1 MHKRTAH
8 GDFDTAEDGEN
19 DFLST
24 VRIFTSDF
32 CRTFWQ
38 SLQRI
43 FSCVDA
49 EVFQASPQGTE
60 QNERD
65 AEVTMETDDI
75 ISSHLQ
81 VLGTAVT
88 MVTQD
93 GTTIAVPA
101 HQGRTGQQVTMVTDG
116 KELQP
121 VGIMGWTLLHGY
133 QSSSHSP
140 ISVFVLQV
148 AIVTSDDIM
157 TEGSSSPYQ
166 QVALLATENGT
177 QIAVQVSTKHLLL
190 QFAFLYLTL
199 NVRQWDRCLT
209 ALKLLLLLHMA
220 VLASYRKVTDAYL
233 KIHMKQHT

>member
-1 MHKRTAH
+1 
-8 GDFDTAEDGEN
+8 
-19 DFLST
+19 
-24 VRIFTSDF
+24 
-32 CRTFWQ
+32 
-38 SLQRI
+38 
-43 FSCVDA
+43 
-49 EVFQASPQGTE
+49 
-60 QNERD
+60 
-65 AEVTMETDDI
+65 
-75 ISSHLQ
+75 
-81 VLGTAVT
+81 
-88 MVTQD
+88 
-93 GTTIAVPA
+93 
-101 HQGRTGQQVTMVTDG
+101 MVTDG